1 MFWKAMRNHRPSMYN
16 SSMKNNPFLLQCK
29 RILASLCILGEGLVL
44 YNVID
49 DLIFELENLG
59 SWGYDYLFTD
69 LFLLFTGIL
78 TVAFMFSII
87 VDAGRQIRNEK
98 EMQYEEEQA
107 HLRALYQERKTDTRK
122 KTNRTVREE
131 EEITPEELQELL
143 QNDYGEQ
150 KKNARM

>member
-1 MFWKAMRNHRPSMYN
+1 MFWKVMRNLTPRMYN

-69 LFLLFTGIL
+69 LFLLLTGIL
-78 TVAFMFSII
+78 TVAFMVSII
-87 VDAGRQIRNEK
+87 VDAGRQIRNEN
-98 EMQYEEEQA
+98 EMRYEEEQA

-122 KTNRTVREE
+122 KTARTVKEE

>member
-1 MFWKAMRNHRPSMYN
+1 MYN
-16 SSMKNNPFLLQCK
+16 RSMKTNPLLLQCK

-78 TVAFMFSII
+78 IVIFMLSII
-87 VDAGRQIRNEK
+87 VDSSRQIRNET
-98 EMQYEEEQA
+98 ELQYQEEQA
-107 HLRALYQERKTDTRK
+107 HLRALYQAKKTGTRK
-122 KTNRTVREE
+122 KTVQKDRQE